1 MRRSSALRR
10 IPIVFLTPRLLLF
23 VAFVWAVAVLVAV
36 GLAAAPQQGNFGLP
50 PAAVLNLNG
59 GGNGNNSNYGN
70 GAGANADF
78 DSLIDLI
85 TSTVATES
93 WAENGG
99 GQAEI
104 RPFPTGVM
112 VDAAGTTKL
121 AKDTTSASELSEV
134 RSRGGG
140 GVGTSLTVG
149 VGGDKPAA
157 DPRKAAK
164 LRYISL
170 PRLELEIVR
179 RQEAHKPL
187 DATML
192 TLAGLQRIEYI
203 FVYPESGDLVLAGPA
218 GDWRVTRNGRVVS
231 ADTGQPI
238 VRLDD
243 LLVLLRRAQHSPD
256 SYFGCM
262 INPRQES
269 LAQTQDYLNK
279 TSSRPLEPSRRDAW
293 IAKLR
298 DMLGKQDI
306 EVFGIDPTSRV
317 ARVLVEADYH
327 MKLIGMGLADGV
339 DGVDSYLDMAV
350 AAHNV
355 SPMAVLRWWFALN
368 YSAIRATPAGDSF
381 ELVGQG
387 ARVESE
393 NEMLAAQGKRVHTG
407 QSDPLN
413 TKFADNFTDHFAEL
427 AKKYPVYGELRNVF
441 DLSMA
446 IALIHSEHLAERAG
460 WKPGRLLDGDK
471 LRLPQGAVAKEVDT
485 VANYRV
491 ASATRIIAGVSGG
504 VMVAP
509 ADALAKPREAASAE
523 AVAARQQTL
532 PTSDA
537 EAGVWWWDGK

>member
-1 MRRSSALRR
+1 VLC
-10 IPIVFLTPRLLLF
+10 
-23 VAFVWAVAVLVAV
+23 VAVPGQAENAGEEPLANV
-36 GLAAAPQQGNFGLP
+36 GAAPGWIMNP
-50 PAAVLNLNG
+50 
-59 GGNGNNSNYGN
+59 GGNGPGQPGNGGSSYNGRGN

-112 VDAAGTTKL
+112 IDAAGTMKL
-121 AKDTTSASELSEV
+121 IQGKAPAADLTDI
-134 RSRGGG
+134 RSRG
-140 GVGTSLTVG
+140 VNTDRQVG
-149 VGGDKPAA
+149 VTANANASASSTTLAA
-157 DPRKAAK
+157 DPHHASK
-164 LRYISL
+164 LRYVSL
-170 PRLELEIVR
+170 PRLEREIVR
-179 RQEAHKPL
+179 RQDAHKPL
-187 DATML
+187 EATML
-192 TLAGLQRIEYI
+192 ALAGLQRIQYI

-218 GDWRVTRNGRVVS
+218 GDWRVAKFGRVVS

-238 VRLDD
+238 IRLDD
-243 LLVLLRRAQHSPD
+243 LLLLLRRSQQSPD

-262 INPRQES
+262 INPRQEA
-269 LAQTQDYLNK
+269 LAQTQEYLNK
-279 TSSRPLEPSRRDAW
+279 TSSHPLEPSERGAW

-306 EVFGIDPTSRV
+306 EVFGIDPASRV

-327 MKLIGMGLADGV
+327 MKLVGMGLADGV
-339 DGVDSYLDMAV
+339 DGVDSYLDMVV
-350 AAHNV
+350 ASRKPAA
-355 SPMAVLRWWFALN
+355 SMAVLRWWFALN
-368 YSAIRATPAGDSF
+368 YSAIRSSPEGDSY

-413 TKFADNFTDHFAEL
+413 KKFADDFTAHFGEL
-427 AKKYPVYGELRNVF
+427 VEKYPIYGELRSIF
-441 DLSMA
+441 DLSLA
-446 IALIHSEHLAERAG
+446 VALIHSEHLADHAG
-460 WKPGRLLDGDK
+460 WEPARLLDTDK
-471 LRLPQGAVAKEVDT
+471 LRLPQGPIAKEVDT

-491 ASATRIIAGVSGG
+491 ANARTIIAGISGG

-509 ADALAKPREAASAE
+509 ADALTKPREAASP
-523 AVAARQQTL
+523 AAIAAHGQAA
-532 PTSDA
+532 PPADPES
-537 EAGVWWWDGK
+537 GVWWWDAK